1 MPIGQSYFF
10 EKTKNEIKAVL
21 DSSMETEQKRLKIG
35 RLLKALADKY
45 GNELANAIIEEF
57 NLFTMNIQKGKV

>member
-10 EKTKNEIKAVL
+10 EKTKNEIKAVIA
-21 DSSMETEQKRLKIG
+21 SSMLMEEKRLKIG

-45 GNELANAIIEEF
+45 GNELANKIIEEF
-57 NLFTMNIQKGKV
+57 DLVTMNIQKGKV